1 MSGSTYPEATPRVGA
16 FLEAAEA
23 SGWLA
28 PKDRHLGGRVSS
40 ALVERAK
47 QASGITSDTELL
59 TYALTVVAL
68 EDDFAQRLLALE
80 GSVPKDALS
89 FFDEE

>member
-1 MSGSTYPEATPRVGA
+1 MAGPTYPEPTARVGA

-28 PKDRHLGGRVSS
+28 PKDRHLGGRVST

-59 TYALTVVAL
+59 TYALAVVAL
-68 EDDFAQRLLALE
+68 EDDFAEKLLALE
-80 GSVPKDALS
+80 GSVPKDA
-89 FFDEE
+89 FPFEGY